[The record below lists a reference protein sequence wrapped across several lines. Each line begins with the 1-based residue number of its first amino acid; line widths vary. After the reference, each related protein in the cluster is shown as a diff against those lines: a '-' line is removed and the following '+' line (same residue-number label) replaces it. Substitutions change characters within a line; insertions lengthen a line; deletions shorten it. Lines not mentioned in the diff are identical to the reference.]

1 MLVGLNFLKQDQIIL
16 RVMNQ
21 SKMGGQFEIDWN
33 FLLRSGEKKLLLDH
47 FQLAGKRSRLQRS
60 LLLLG
65 KSQRQL
71 TSGNSIALSIKLIRL
86 LYYSIVCLLS
96 QFDLSFYFN

>member
-1 MLVGLNFLKQDQIIL
+1 
-16 RVMNQ
+16 MNQ
-21 SKMGGQFEIDWN
+21 SKMGQFETNWN

-60 LLLLG
+60 LFLLG

-71 TSGNSIALSIKLIRL
+71 TSGKYFLTLLIYLSYII
-86 LYYSIVCLLS
+86 
-96 QFDLSFYFN
+96 